1 MSFRAT
7 TKSSNPKASPTPVVF
22 LFFVFTPRKNS
33 HSWGTGF
40 SMTQLLHSNLAE
52 MPMKVIYLSP
62 GLEYDE
68 NIWKHGMRRFSEYMG
83 ISVLEY
89 TTLHIQSYYL
99 NIYIY
104 IYIFCPK
111 RRNAGMPWTFHGIYI
126 YIYIMRCSMYGIFTY
141 IYPKNGPNVGKY
153 SIHGA
158 SGIYSTIYTHWF
170 LVFFTALCAMS
181 CRSRS
186 RR

>member
-1 MSFRAT
+1 MGHWVLHDPTLAFKFSWNAYE
-7 TKSSNPKASPTPVVF
+7 SNISK
-22 LFFVFTPRKNS
+22 PRS
-33 HSWGTGF
+33 G
-40 SMTQLLHSNLAE
+40 
-52 MPMKVIYLSP
+52 VR
-62 GLEYDE
+62 
-68 NIWKHGMRRFSEYMG
+68 WKHMKTWYAKIFWIYGHLGSRIYNIAYIIILSE
-83 ISVLEY
+83 
-89 TTLHIQSYYL
+89 
-99 NIYIY
+99 YIY
-104 IYIFCPK
+104 IYTYSVQK
-111 RRNAGMPWTFHGIYI
+111 GGMPECHEHFMAYI

-141 IYPKNGPNVGKY
+141 IHPKNGPNVGKY